1 MSGIW
6 DNPSRDFHREGRKEA
21 KQVLTNELTAERPR
35 RSIVIQ
41 SIFAKRSLC
50 NELTAGGAE
59 DAGQGLAHALCALC
73 APCG

>member
-6 DNPSRDFHREGRKEA
+6 DNPSRDFHREGRKDA

-41 SIFAKRSLC
+41 SSSKRSLC
-50 NELTAGGAE
+50 NELTAGVAE
-59 DAGQGLAHALCALC
+59 DAEQGPASALCALC